1 MSSSDGR
8 NRNESVGMWAWLLPA
23 AYAAHVIEEA
33 FGGGGFMA
41 WMYAGGGVRLSLA
54 AFLGLNAAGVT
65 LLCLAAWAARR
76 TRACAWPL
84 ASGAAVVFVNG
95 VWHAAICAMTRSYIP
110 GVVTG
115 LVVYLPVGGTVDLS
129 LPVGRGYHAEWFDP
143 RSGALQPAA
152 ALGGLYGL
160 RVTAP
165 AQRDASGHM
174 QDWVLILR
182 S

>member
-1 MSSSDGR
+1 VSSSDGR

-115 LVVYLPVGGTVDLS
+115 LVVYLPVGGFIMLRMRRLIS
-129 LPVGRGYHAEWFDP
+129 PWLFASALAVGFVIHGVVLWLVLRMPGFE
-143 RSGALQPAA
+143 
-152 ALGGLYGL
+152 LG
-160 RVTAP
+160 
-165 AQRDASGHM
+165 
-174 QDWVLILR
+174 
-182 S
+182 